1 MKLLLTFA
9 VTLLFSFAAL
19 AQKGEK
25 PLIFS
30 NKSGAIKGY
39 DPVAYFSKSQPT
51 KGRDN
56 ITYEWQGATWHFE
69 NEENKSVFV
78 KNPEKYA
85 PQYGGYCAY
94 GLAKGYKVKIEP
106 DVWAIEN
113 GKLYLNYDKGV
124 QKDWDKDRMGYI
136 KKANENFNKK

>member
-1 MKLLLTFA
+1 MKLLLSFA
-9 VTLLFSFAAL
+9 ATLLFSFAAL
-19 AQKGEK
+19 AQKSDK

-39 DPVAYFSKSQPT
+39 DPVAYFSKAQPT
-51 KGRDN
+51 KGSDN
-56 ITYEWQGATWHFE
+56 ITHEWQGATWHFQ
-69 NEENKSVFV
+69 NEENKAVFM

-94 GLAKGYKVKIEP
+94 GIAKGYQVKIEP

-124 QKDWDKDRMGYI
+124 QKDWDKDRAGYI